1 MTATYIGSD
10 TVTGCSYTALPDS
23 TNNTRPLKIPA
34 RPRDERD
41 MIVCPSSLD
50 VRHLDRRA
58 NWTMAVTFSGKWH
71 GFFSA
76 MSGLPQMMG
85 TRLPEYGR

>member
-41 MIVCPSSLD
+41 MIVCPSS
-50 VRHLDRRA
+50 
-58 NWTMAVTFSGKWH
+58 
-71 GFFSA
+71 
-76 MSGLPQMMG
+76 
-85 TRLPEYGR
+85 